1 MVASQLNDHIM
12 KALKTSESLS
22 TDPDFVPIGFF
33 GKDKAVTRIP
43 DTQKS
48 SYYNLVLGNVI
59 DTGILDQ
66 QRENRVFRYLDL
78 RAGLSMGMPRTR
90 PFWKNS
96 PYYWQDGIAPLY
108 GLKYAQVRL
117 RRNQPDHAIV
127 TLYGWLAH
135 GMTRDSCIHGEGV
148 RYSGGDA
155 NGRFFH
161 LPPNSTSAANWL
173 TLLRFLMIQEWD
185 LDHNGQFET
194 LRLLDATTRQW
205 LSDGKTL

>member
-1 MVASQLNDHIM
+1 MVASQLNDHII
-12 KALKTSESLS
+12 KALKIFESLS

-43 DTQKS
+43 DTQES

-78 RAGLSMGMPRTR
+78 RTGLSMGMPRTR

-96 PYYWQDGIAPLY
+96 PYYGQDGIAPLY
-108 GLKYAQVRL
+108 GLKYAQARL
-117 RRNQPDHAIV
+117 RRDQPDHAIV

-155 NGRFFH
+155 NGRFFSSSAQFH
-161 LPPNSTSAANWL
+161 IRSKLAHTSSFPHDSGMGSRSQRPIRNPP
-173 TLLRFLMIQEWD
+173 
-185 LDHNGQFET
+185 
-194 LRLLDATTRQW
+194 TTRRHT
-205 LSDGKTL
+205 KTMAL